1 MFDLLMVVFTIAF
14 FILALAYIR
23 GCEHLK

>member
-1 MFDLLMVVFTIAF
+1 MFDFLMVLCTIAF